1 MGFFSFL
8 LIFFTFILFCFA
20 WGARTLRA
28 REGDCIINS
37 LKNSHKFSS
46 KWAATFHHTW
56 STRAVSPPRRDPRCW
71 STGEETSCHVHKD
84 PRTAHN
90 GRFHAQPAMKDLQ
103 QHAWSVPANGGLHN
117 TACSF
122 FPFLSLKMSSHHIEE
137 KGRANTL
144 VIFQHYRIEEVRIF
158 HLILNN
164 FQIRKDAAYKEISW
178 LNERSFGRTKS
189 ETSYTDGGA
198 FHISSHTFHTEEA
211 IHAH

>member
-37 LKNSHKFSS
+37 LRDNHKFFS
-46 KWAATFHHTW
+46 KWAATFHHTG

-103 QHAWSVPANGGLHN
+103 QHASKEGSLYRRYGTMISPQQPW
-117 TACSF
+117 
-122 FPFLSLKMSSHHIEE
+122 FLRKSATIEGPTKHPDFDSHRPHHPE
-137 KGRANTL
+137 G
-144 VIFQHYRIEEVRIF
+144 
-158 HLILNN
+158 
-164 FQIRKDAAYKEISW
+164 
-178 LNERSFGRTKS
+178 
-189 ETSYTDGGA
+189 
-198 FHISSHTFHTEEA
+198 ISSTHHSIFLEGMA
-211 IHAH
+211 AS